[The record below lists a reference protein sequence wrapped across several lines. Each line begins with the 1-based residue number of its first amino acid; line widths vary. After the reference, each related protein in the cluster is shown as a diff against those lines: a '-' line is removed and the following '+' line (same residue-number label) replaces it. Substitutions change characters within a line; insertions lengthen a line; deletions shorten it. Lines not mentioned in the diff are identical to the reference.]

1 MNITINQNGLKSEVI
16 LSNKIKVVNMLTDEY
31 SELDVLGPDEIY
43 AGWVTLEQYNEI
55 QSFLYNEVES
65 GMRRD
70 GLNK

>member
-1 MNITINQNGLKSEVI
+1 MDITITQNYLTSNITITE
-16 LSNKIKVVNMLTDEY
+16 KIKAVNMLTDEY
-31 SELDVLGPDEIY
+31 AELDVLGPDELY

-55 QSFLYNEVES
+55 QEILYNTVES